1 MCSLFHPAHRAPTRP
16 ESVDRPPLG
25 VPDWL
30 NPVMSWRSLVPALL
44 LVSGLAV
51 APAPAGA
58 TSSPHHPAYGVTAA
72 APTGGALRAQLTFVK
87 NYRHQWDSTISWRAE
102 RQWKDGSWHVV
113 DQASWRAGSGFGGP
127 GTEDSCH
134 KGVGWLPNGRYS
146 LRQYDDYHGNLIHG
160 RAFRL
165 NDKRCRNGTLREQLF
180 IHTEA
185 SAGNGQCPDLPGDQ
199 VCRWEYPKINDYRSA
214 GCIKLSPPDLLSLTR
229 HYHRYF
235 APRVRYRMTR
245 VSLVVR

>member
-1 MCSLFHPAHRAPTRP
+1 ML
-16 ESVDRPPLG
+16 
-25 VPDWL
+25 
-30 NPVMSWRSLVPALL
+30 ALAT
-44 LVSGLAV
+44 GLALGPGV
-51 APAPAGA
+51 VPGATGAFGSPAATSHAGGSTTTRNAPAP
-58 TSSPHHPAYGVTAA
+58 
-72 APTGGALRAQLTFVK
+72 LRAQLTFVK
-87 NYRHQWDSTISWRAE
+87 NYRHQWDSTITWRAE

-199 VCRWEYPKINDYRSA
+199 VCRWEFPKINDYRSA